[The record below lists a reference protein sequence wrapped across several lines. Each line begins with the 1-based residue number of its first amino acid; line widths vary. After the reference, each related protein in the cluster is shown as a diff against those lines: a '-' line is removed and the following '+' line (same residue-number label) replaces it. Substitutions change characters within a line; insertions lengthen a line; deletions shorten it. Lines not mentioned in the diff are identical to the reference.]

1 MSDGWWQHKHT
12 RHHANPNKE
21 GVDPDLDLPVVSF
34 TAAQVT
40 SHSNPLVRWLI
51 GHQGWFF
58 FPVLL
63 LEGLSLHASSVR
75 RVFARAPMQ
84 HRPVEMSFL
93 IFRILAYLAL
103 VFWVLTPGVAAA
115 FLGVQLGLFGMYM
128 GLSFAPNHK
137 GMPIVGKDVKLDFL
151 TRQVLMSRNIRGN
164 RFIDFMMGGLNYQ
177 IEHHLF
183 PSMPRPH
190 LRRAA
195 PTIAQFCRD
204 HDVPYTQTGLA
215 ESYGIVTRYI
225 NRVGLGEK
233 DPFACPLLE
242 QRSAIN
248 P

>member
-1 MSDGWWQHKHT
+1 
-12 RHHANPNKE
+12 
-21 GVDPDLDLPVVSF
+21 
-34 TAAQVT
+34 
-40 SHSNPLVRWLI
+40 
-51 GHQGWFF
+51 
-58 FPVLL
+58 
-63 LEGLSLHASSVR
+63 
-75 RVFARAPMQ
+75 MQ
-84 HRPVEMSFL
+84 RRPVEMAFL
-93 IFRILAYLAL
+93 VFRIVAYLAL